1 MEHPDKR
8 DPDEPRT
15 NRPNDDND
23 LLFRSIA
30 EVGELLRRRE
40 VSPIEL
46 TRAVLDRIDR
56 LEPILHAHI
65 TVTADWAM
73 ERARTCEREILS
85 GQYRGPLHGIPI
97 GLKDLV
103 ETASVL
109 TTAGSK
115 VLGDH
120 LPTEHATVVARLL
133 NAGVVIVGKHNMHEF
148 AYGYSNVNPHNG
160 SPSTPWKLEYCSGG
174 SSGGTG
180 AAIAAGLC
188 FGGLGSDTGGSIRV
202 PSSWCGIAGLK
213 PTYGRVSLKGVIP
226 LSWSLDHVGPMAR
239 SAEDCGLLLN
249 AIAGYDRDD
258 PSSID
263 HPVEDYVVDLEP
275 SLRGKRIGVIRA
287 FFELPWLDPAVAA
300 ATRRAV
306 ATLESLGA
314 SLEEIVL
321 PGPSLEEVAAATFA
335 IIATEASAYHA
346 PWLESRAE
354 TYPPDLR
361 ERLRRGARIPATS
374 AVEALRRRAANV
386 RAYDGLMEDFDA
398 IVGPTTPYTARPL
411 DGGDEVVEETSLFTI
426 IPDSNDSGRLEAL
439 LQTKQVGLFTI
450 PFDFN
455 GLPALSIPCGFDAEG
470 LPIGLTIGGRRWG
483 ERRVIEI
490 GHAYQ
495 QATDWHRRRPPLD

>member
-1 MEHPDKR
+1 MEHPDNR
-8 DPDEPRT
+8 NSDEPGT
-15 NRPNDDND
+15 IRPNSDDD

-56 LEPILHAHI
+56 LELALHAHI

-73 ERARTCEREILS
+73 ERARLCEREIHS

-103 ETASVL
+103 ETAGML

-115 VLGDH
+115 VLGDYI
-120 LPTEHATVVARLL
+120 PTEHATVAVRLL
-133 NAGVVIVGKHNMHEF
+133 NAGAVIVGKHNMHEF
-148 AYGYSNVNPHNG
+148 AYGYSNVNPHYG
-160 SPSTPWKLEYCSGG
+160 LPSTPWKSGYCSGG

-180 AAIAAGLC
+180 VAVAAGLC

-258 PSSID
+258 PVSID
-263 HPVEDYVVDLEP
+263 HPVEDYVAYLES

-287 FFELPWLDPAVAA
+287 FFEYPWLDPAVAA

-306 ATLESLGA
+306 ATLENLGA
-314 SLEEIVL
+314 RLEEIVL

-354 TYPPDLR
+354 AYPPDLR
-361 ERLRRGARIPATS
+361 ERLRRGAKIPATS

-386 RAYDGLMEDFDA
+386 RAYDVLMEGFDA
-398 IVGPTTPYTARPL
+398 IVGPTTPFTARPL
-411 DGGDEVVEETSLFTI
+411 DGGGETVEETSLFTI
-426 IPDSNDSGRLEAL
+426 VSDSNDSGRLEAF
-439 LQTKQVGLFTI
+439 LQTKQVGRFTI
-450 PFDFN
+450 PFNFN

-470 LPIGLTIGGRRWG
+470 LPIGLTVAGRRWG
-483 ERRVIEI
+483 ERQIIGI

-495 QATDWHRRRPPLD
+495 QVTDWHRRRPPLD

>member
-1 MEHPDKR
+1 LEQSDK
-8 DPDEPRT
+8 PSLDEPRT
-15 NRPNDDND
+15 IPPNEIDD

-40 VSPIEL
+40 VSPVEL
-46 TRAVLDRIDR
+46 TRAVLVRIDR
-56 LEPILHAHI
+56 LEPRLHAHI
-65 TVTADWAM
+65 TITADWAM
-73 ERARTCEREILS
+73 ERARACEGEILA
-85 GQYRGPLHGIPI
+85 GQYRGQLHGIPI

-103 ETASVL
+103 ETAGVL

-120 LPTEHATVVARLL
+120 VPAEHATVAARLL
-133 NAGVVIVGKHNMHEF
+133 DAGAVIVGKHNLHEF
-148 AYGYSNVNPHNG
+148 AYGYSNVNPHYG
-160 SPSTPWKLEYCSGG
+160 SPSTPWKSGYCSGG

-180 AAIAAGLC
+180 VAVAAGLC

-213 PTYGRVSLKGVIP
+213 PTYGRVSLQGVIP

-249 AIAGYDRDD
+249 AIAGYDRAD
-258 PSSID
+258 PFSID
-263 HPVEDYVVDLEP
+263 QPIEDYVAGLEP
-275 SLRGKRIGVIRA
+275 SLRGLRIGVIGA
-287 FFELPWLDPAVAA
+287 FFEHPWLDPAVAT

-306 ATLESLGA
+306 ATFESLGA
-314 SLEEIVL
+314 RLEEIDL
-321 PGPSLEEVAAATFA
+321 PGPSLDEVVAATFA

-346 PWLESRAE
+346 PWLESRADA
-354 TYPPDLR
+354 YPPDLR
-361 ERLRRGARIPATS
+361 ERLRRGARILATM
-374 AVEALRRRAANV
+374 AVEALRRRAANA

-398 IVGPTTPYTARPL
+398 IVGPTTPFTARSL
-411 DGGDEVVEETSLFTI
+411 DAGSEVVEETSLFTI
-426 IPDSNDSGRLEAL
+426 ASDSNDAGRLEAL
-439 LQTKQVGLFTI
+439 LQTKQVGRFTV

-470 LPIGLTIGGRRWG
+470 LPIGLTIAGRRWG
-483 ERRVIEI
+483 ERQVVGI
-490 GHAYQ
+490 GYAYQ

>member
-8 DPDEPRT
+8 NPEEPGT
-15 NRPNDDND
+15 IRPNNDDD
-23 LLFRSIA
+23 LMFRSIA
-30 EVGELLRRRE
+30 EVGQLLRRRE

-56 LEPILHAHI
+56 LEPTLHAHI

-73 ERARTCEREILS
+73 ERARTCEREILD
-85 GQYRGPLHGIPI
+85 GQYRSPLHGIPI

-103 ETASVL
+103 ETAGVL
-109 TTAGSK
+109 TTDGSK

-120 LPTEHATVVARLL
+120 LPTEHATVAARLL
-133 NAGVVIVGKHNMHEF
+133 NAGAVIVGKHNMHEF
-148 AYGYSNVNPHNG
+148 AYGYSNVNPHYG
-160 SPSTPWKLEYCSGG
+160 SPSMPWKPGYCSGG

-180 AAIAAGLC
+180 VAVAAGLC

-202 PSSWCGIAGLK
+202 PSSWCGITGLK
-213 PTYGRVSLKGVIP
+213 PTYGRVSLKGVLP

-258 PSSID
+258 PVSID
-263 HPVEDYVVDLEP
+263 HPVEDYVADLEP
-275 SLRGKRIGVIRA
+275 SLQGKRIGVIRD
-287 FFELPWLDPAVAA
+287 FFEHPGLDPSVAS
-300 ATRRAV
+300 ATRHALT
-306 ATLESLGA
+306 TLESLGA
-314 SLEEIVL
+314 RLEEFVI

-354 TYPPDLR
+354 RYPPDLR

-386 RAYDGLMEDFDA
+386 RAYDVLMDNFDA
-398 IVGPTTPYTARPL
+398 IVGPTTPFTSRPL
-411 DGGDEVVEETSLFTI
+411 DGGSEAVEETSLFKVAS
-426 IPDSNDSGRLEAL
+426 DSDNSGRLEAL
-439 LQTKQVGLFTI
+439 LQTKQVGRYTI

-470 LPIGLTIGGRRWG
+470 LPIGLTIAGRRWG
-483 ERRVIEI
+483 ERQIIGI